1 MWADNARKRCSVKVL
16 DTVLFKDAKPYRWL
30 FTNKHVQVSKKK
42 DHNLTLRR
50 VRDRFLR
57 LSDAVQPDTI
67 EVDDKGNHI
76 QPKVAIV
83 YTTDGSKMELDKE
96 SFEELLTTSSDG
108 RSLHGVAALQAS
120 MPPRKMTH
128 QTRFDQSIG
137 IWRGPQESLST

>member
-1 MWADNARKRCSVKVL
+1 M
-16 DTVLFKDAKPYRWL
+16 
-30 FTNKHVQVSKKK
+30 
-42 DHNLTLRR
+42 RR

-83 YTTDGSKMELDKE
+83 YTTDGSKASELDKE

-120 MPPRKMTH
+120 MPPRKSDAPNSFRSEYRYMEGAPGKPVNVSTKGFIKSD
-128 QTRFDQSIG
+128 RKGEKENLVPS
-137 IWRGPQESLST
+137 ESANVNQRT